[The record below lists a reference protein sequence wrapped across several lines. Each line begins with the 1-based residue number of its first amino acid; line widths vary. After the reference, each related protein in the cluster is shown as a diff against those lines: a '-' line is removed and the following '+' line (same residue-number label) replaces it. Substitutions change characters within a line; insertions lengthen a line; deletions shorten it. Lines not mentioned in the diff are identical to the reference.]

1 MSILGPLV
9 DVVHVVGSKLSRL
22 HFLPARGQTL
32 SLQGVGPVGGVGV
45 VVDVVLPASDG
56 PVYRPTTGQGE
67 VLAARTGQ
75 VPQRLSLHPT
85 DTCWRSVGGRG
96 GVLLWW

>member
-1 MSILGPLV
+1 M
-9 DVVHVVGSKLSRL
+9 
-22 HFLPARGQTL
+22 
-32 SLQGVGPVGGVGV
+32 GGVGV

-56 PVYRPTTGQGE
+56 PVYRPTAGQGE

-85 DTCWRSVGGRG
+85 NTWGPREESRG
-96 GVLLWW
+96 GEKRRTVRLYPTPK